1 MPPPPSNPDRKAAGA
16 GGIVHTYQKYDP
28 KEFPSPTA
36 PPPDMAGAAL
46 DHMLQFGSMRDFTPE
61 ELARAIHLDP
71 SMFPRLGPSLESL
84 AAALRERK
92 RKILEKYE
100 TDSVQEQARKAK
112 ETTAKEARLPKD
124 LRGAFAQAMR
134 DEQLHDL
141 ERLYYKVPD
150 ASEFA
155 GDLMRAIERLS
166 DKYQVDELASKYEFT
181 GRDPM
186 SIPEAIE
193 IKNEL
198 ETIDR
203 LLEQLKEAAKN
214 AQLAII
220 DMEELSEFAE
230 PGQMEALAAMQQ
242 QIEDYIR
249 EQAAAQGLTHTRE
262 GYQLSPQALK
272 LFQGRLLREI
282 FSTLQAARSGR
293 HEAVTT
299 DDGVV
304 EMSRTRPYAFGDS
317 VTHMDIPQSVVN
329 ALLREQGTPEQ
340 RTQKDGTRAAGDQRD
355 EEDKSVEGEGQSRGV
370 GAAAPRLRLRPDD
383 IDIHDTKKSPKCA
396 TSVVIDMSGSMRND
410 GQYINAKRMALAL
423 DGLIRTEYPGDFL
436 SFVEVFSLAKI
447 RHVSEIPALMP
458 KPVSIRAPRV
468 RLRADLSDP
477 KVPESAIPAH
487 FTNLQHGL
495 RLARQMVAAQDTPN
509 RQIMLITDG
518 LPTAHMDGQHLYLLY
533 PPAPLTE
540 EATMREARACARDG
554 ITINVFLL
562 PNWWQTSEDVQFA
575 HRMAEQTRGRV
586 FFTGGRDLDRFV
598 LWDYVRM
605 RRAVIG

>member
-1 MPPPPSNPDRKAAGA
+1 MSSSPRTPSGA
-16 GGIVHTYQKYDP
+16 LGGIIHTYQKYDP

-36 PPPDMAGAAL
+36 PPPDLAGAAM

-61 ELARAIHLDP
+61 ELARATRLDP
-71 SMFPRLGPSLESL
+71 SMFPQLGPSMEAL
-84 AAALRERK
+84 AAMLRERK
-92 RKILEKYE
+92 RKILERYE
-100 TDSVQEQARKAK
+100 TDGVQREALAAK
-112 ETTAKEARLPKD
+112 EQSAKDARVPKD

-134 DEQLHDL
+134 DEQIYDL

-150 ASEFA
+150 GSEFA
-155 GDLMRAIERLS
+155 RDMMRAIERLAE
-166 DKYQVDELASKYEFT
+166 KYQVDELASKYDFT
-181 GRDPM
+181 GRESM
-186 SIPEAIE
+186 SVPQALE

-198 ETIDR
+198 ETIDK
-203 LLEQLKEAAKN
+203 LLEQLKKAAEN

-220 DMEELSEFAE
+220 DMDELSEFAE

-242 QIEDYIR
+242 QIEDYLR
-249 EQAAAQGLTHTRE
+249 EQAAAQGLEHTRD
-262 GYQLSPQALK
+262 GYKLGASALK
-272 LFQGRLLREI
+272 LFQGKLLREI

-304 EMSRTRPYAFGDS
+304 ELARTRQYAFGDS
-317 VTHMDIPQSVVN
+317 VSHMDVPQSVVN
-329 ALLREQGTPEQ
+329 GLLREKGAEPSSHQGI
-340 RTQKDGTRAAGDQRD
+340 KGDA
-355 EEDKSVEGEGQSRGV
+355 S
-370 GAAAPRLRLRPDD
+370 PRLRLRPDD
-383 IDIHDTKKSPKCA
+383 IEIHDTKKSPKCA

-423 DGLIRTEYPGDFL
+423 DGLIRSEYPGDFL
-436 SFVEVFSLAKI
+436 SFVEVYSLAKI
-447 RHVSEIPALMP
+447 RHISEIPALMP

-477 KVPESAIPAH
+477 KVPEAAIPAH

-495 RLARQMVAAQDTPN
+495 RLARQTVAAQDTPN

-533 PPAPLTE
+533 PPDPMTE

-605 RRAVIG
+605 RRQVIA